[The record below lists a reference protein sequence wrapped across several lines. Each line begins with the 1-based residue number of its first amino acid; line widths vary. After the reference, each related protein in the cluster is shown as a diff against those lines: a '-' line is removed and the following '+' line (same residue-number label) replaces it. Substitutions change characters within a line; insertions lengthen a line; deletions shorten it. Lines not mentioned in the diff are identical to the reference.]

1 MHILKGFLY
10 VRNAFQTT
18 NVTIY
23 EIFCV
28 IPPTY
33 YMDWFEKYHHSIYL
47 NIDDNKFYLQC
58 MNGAQNKKISE
69 RQRNILLD
77 TEVIMIKYKKIKMYH
92 VIYIKVFFDK
102 NVSYIS
108 VSTNKILNVTK
119 NKTAFT

>member
-1 MHILKGFLY
+1 
-10 VRNAFQTT
+10 
-18 NVTIY
+18 
-23 EIFCV
+23 
-28 IPPTY
+28 
-33 YMDWFEKYHHSIYL
+33 
-47 NIDDNKFYLQC
+47 